1 MTQCLGGLK
10 VRVGAIFLA
19 TGILLPAVGWADEKP
34 ALFGYGVR
42 SCDDFIKAWD
52 ERAEGIDQG
61 IAEYRRYE
69 DWLAGFVSGLNLATG
84 QDVLRGAQIE
94 GAMRRAQVHCDNKRK
109 DDFFTATM
117 DLVKMLS
124 QLR

>member
-1 MTQCLGGLK
+1 M
-10 VRVGAIFLA
+10 VGMVLA
-19 TGILLPAVGWADEKP
+19 AGVLLPAVGWADEKP
-34 ALFGYGVR
+34 ALFGYGVK

-52 ERAEGIDQG
+52 EREKGIDQG